1 MAELPTVATPTTTP
15 EVARALADIEA
26 VKDGAEPAVVECLT
40 AIADLVQQTGDPVSV
55 FDSVLDAFARE
66 EIRVLAAAHSV
77 RLYATTTDPVTSAY
91 SADTFVVWQ
100 ADGTGIAAIPRGQ
113 KPTEALAQLRG
124 FIHDRQE
131 QTRLAADF
139 QASVAAGHVE
149 DVETWYARTAQAAE

>member
-26 VKDGAEPAVVECLT
+26 VKEGAEPAVVECLA
-40 AIADLVQQTGDPVSV
+40 AIADLVQQTGDPASV

-77 RLYATTTDPVTSAY
+77 RLYATTTEPITPGYRAE
-91 SADTFVVWQ
+91 TFVVWQ

-113 KPTEALAQLRG
+113 SPRDALTQLRDLIG
-124 FIHDRQE
+124 AREEE
-131 QTRLAADF
+131 QRLAADF
-139 QASVAAGHVE
+139 QASVAAGYVESLDAWHAHV
-149 DVETWYARTAQAAE
+149 AQAAK